1 MRKIT
6 PKHLKMLRSLQFH
19 ARVNRMLT
27 LKDICQKRKAQ
38 IENRNGRAA
47 LYERIEQMTQLRDP
61 LRFIAALKL
70 KGYIEALC
78 DQKLMTLTDAN
89 DWLQIVDTKY
99 RGVN

>member
-1 MRKIT
+1 M
-6 PKHLKMLRSLQFH
+6 
-19 ARVNRMLT
+19 MLT
-27 LKDICQKRKAQ
+27 LKEICQKRKAQ

-61 LRFIAALKL
+61 FRFIAALKL

>member
-1 MRKIT
+1 
-6 PKHLKMLRSLQFH
+6 
-19 ARVNRMLT
+19 MLT
-27 LKDICQKRKAQ
+27 LKEICQKRKAQ

-78 DQKLMTLTDAN
+78 DQKLMTLTDEN

>member
-6 PKHLKMLRSLQFH
+6 SKHLKMLRSLQFH

-27 LKDICQKRKAQ
+27 LKEICQKRKAQ

-47 LYERIEQMTQLRDP
+47 LHERIEQMTQLRDP

>member
-27 LKDICQKRKAQ
+27 LKEICQKRKVQ

>member
-1 MRKIT
+1 M
-6 PKHLKMLRSLQFH
+6 P
-19 ARVNRMLT
+19 
-27 LKDICQKRKAQ
+27 KAQ

>member
-27 LKDICQKRKAQ
+27 LKEICQRRKAQ

>member
-27 LKDICQKRKAQ
+27 LKEICQKRKAQ
-38 IENRNGRAA
+38 IENRNGTAA
-47 LYERIEQMTQLRDP
+47 LHERIEQM

-99 RGVN
+99 RGLN

>member
-27 LKDICQKRKAQ
+27 LKEICQKLNAQ

-61 LRFIAALKL
+61 FRFIAALKL
-70 KGYIEALC
+70 KGHIEALC

>member
-1 MRKIT
+1 
-6 PKHLKMLRSLQFH
+6 
-19 ARVNRMLT
+19 MLT
-27 LKDICQKRKAQ
+27 LKEICQKRKAQ
-38 IENRNGRAA
+38 IENRNGTAA
-47 LYERIEQMTQLRDP
+47 LHERIEQMT
-61 LRFIAALKL
+61 FIAALKL

>member
-38 IENRNGRAA
+38 IKNRNGRAA
-47 LYERIEQMTQLRDP
+47 LHERIEQMTQLRDP
-61 LRFIAALKL
+61 LHFIAALKL

>member
-27 LKDICQKRKAQ
+27 LKEICQKRKAQ

-89 DWLQIVDTKY
+89 DWLQIIDTKY

>member
-27 LKDICQKRKAQ
+27 LKEICQKRKAQ

-70 KGYIEALC
+70 KGYIEVLC

>member
-27 LKDICQKRKAQ
+27 LKEICQKRKAQ

-61 LRFIAALKL
+61 LRFIAAPKL

>member
-38 IENRNGRAA
+38 IKNRNGTAA
-47 LYERIEQMTQLRDP
+47 LHERIEQMTQLRDP

-70 KGYIEALC
+70 KGYIEARC

>member
-27 LKDICQKRKAQ
+27 LKEICQKRKAQ

-61 LRFIAALKL
+61 LLFITALKL

>member
-1 MRKIT
+1 
-6 PKHLKMLRSLQFH
+6 
-19 ARVNRMLT
+19 MLT
-27 LKDICQKRKAQ
+27 LKEICQKRKAQ

-89 DWLQIVDTKY
+89 DWLQIVDTKD

>member
-27 LKDICQKRKAQ
+27 LKEICQKRKAQ
-38 IENRNGRAA
+38 IENRNGTAA
-47 LYERIEQMTQLRDP
+47 LHERIEQMTQLRDP
-61 LRFIAALKL
+61 FRFIAALKL

-78 DQKLMTLTDAN
+78 DQKLMPLTDAN

>member
-27 LKDICQKRKAQ
+27 LKEICQKRKAQ
-38 IENRNGRAA
+38 IENRNGTAA
-47 LYERIEQMTQLRDP
+47 LHERIEQMTQLRDP
-61 LRFIAALKL
+61 LHFIAALKL

-89 DWLQIVDTKY
+89 DWLRIVDTKY

>member
-1 MRKIT
+1 
-6 PKHLKMLRSLQFH
+6 
-19 ARVNRMLT
+19 MLT
-27 LKDICQKRKAQ
+27 LKEICQKRKAQ

-89 DWLQIVDTKY
+89 DWPQIVDTKY

>member
-27 LKDICQKRKAQ
+27 LKEICQKRKAQ

-78 DQKLMTLTDAN
+78 DQKLVTLTDAN

>member
-1 MRKIT
+1 
-6 PKHLKMLRSLQFH
+6 
-19 ARVNRMLT
+19 MLT
-27 LKDICQKRKAQ
+27 LKEICQKRKAQ

-47 LYERIEQMTQLRDP
+47 LYERIEQMTQLRYP
-61 LRFIAALKL
+61 FRFIAALKL
-70 KGYIEALC
+70 KGYIEVLC

>member
-27 LKDICQKRKAQ
+27 LKEICQKRKAQ

-78 DQKLMTLTDAN
+78 DQKLMTLTDEN

>member
-27 LKDICQKRKAQ
+27 LKEICQKRKAQ

-99 RGVN
+99 RGLN

>member
-1 MRKIT
+1 
-6 PKHLKMLRSLQFH
+6 
-19 ARVNRMLT
+19 MLT
-27 LKDICQKRKAQ
+27 LKEICQKRKAQ

-61 LRFIAALKL
+61 LHFIAALKL